1 MATASVQRADRAIVV
16 RSEQP
21 AGAVAVRGIRNG
33 LVAGVAMAMV
43 MMVLGAFDQGFFA
56 APSAIWAFWAGPSA
70 YTPHALSAS
79 VVIGAMGHMM
89 NSAILGIAFA
99 LIAAR
104 VIRPDGAAAA
114 MIAGTTF
121 ALVALAVM
129 FKAVLPLSP
138 NGAIVIGSAALWI
151 WIVGHAAFGMVGGLL
166 YDRWR

>member
-43 MMVLGAFDQGFFA
+43 MMVLGAFDQGSFA
-56 APSAIWAFWAGPSA
+56 APSAIWAFWAGPTA

-79 VVIGAMGHMM
+79 VVLGAMGHMM
-89 NSAILGIAFA
+89 NSAVLGVAFA
-99 LIAAR
+99 FVAAR
-104 VIRPDGAAAA
+104 VLRPEGAAAS
-114 MIAGTTF
+114 ILAGTTF
-121 ALVALAVM
+121 ALVVLAVM

-138 NGAIVIGSAALWI
+138 NGSIVIASAALWI
-151 WIVGHAAFGMVGGLL
+151 WILGHAAFGMVGGSL